1 MITGSRENSGLNG
14 GIEEPLG
21 EHCCVDTKLW
31 PFTHACHLK
40 PEDACQSNTIFF
52 NLNIDWCCSSVN
64 T

>member
-52 NLNIDWCCSSVN
+52 LI
-64 T
+64 